1 MTMEQR
7 LTNGVPKVMKGYR
20 AMAICRLARAAYRAL
35 AAGMLLL
42 STALP
47 ALGATYYY
55 VNWTSANVA
64 QGTATGTITLP
75 DLSTVTVTF
84 AATNPDN
91 SPGNLFGAQTSGGTN
106 YWIPSVPY
114 ISTQVSNPPPD
125 PDILQLAGGQNQTYT
140 VTLSQPIKDP
150 IMAIVSL
157 GSPAIAITYNFNSP
171 FTIVSQGAGFW
182 GNGPLTQ
189 LPGNVLR
196 GAEGHGTI
204 QFIGTF
210 STFSWTVP
218 TTETWHGFTFGI
230 RTTTALEPNPTAS
243 IVNVAA
249 NEGNAGNTPFTFN
262 VTLSGASAS
271 PITIDYATANGTAIA
286 GSDYAATSGTLT
298 FPPGVT
304 SQPITVNVFGNTL
317 VESDKTF
324 FVNLTNATG
333 ATIVSAQATGT
344 VLNDDSSA
352 VALPIQVPTL
362 AGWALALVVTLLG
375 GIGVIAIRRR

>member
-1 MTMEQR
+1 MAIYPR
-7 LTNGVPKVMKGYR
+7 LTSGATKETMRLGAKS
-20 AMAICRLARAAYRAL
+20 ICRFARASFHAL
-35 AAGMLLL
+35 AGSLLLL
-42 STALP
+42 STVVP
-47 ALGATYYY
+47 AFGATYYY
-55 VNWTSANVA
+55 VDWTSANVA

-75 DLSTVTVTF
+75 DLSTVTVNF

-106 YWIPSVPY
+106 YWIPSTPY
-114 ISTQVSNPPPD
+114 ISAQVSNPPPT

-157 GSPAIAITYNFNSP
+157 GSPAISITYNFNSP

-189 LPGNVLR
+189 LPGNILS

-243 IVNVAA
+243 IVNVTA

-262 VTLSGASAS
+262 VTLSAPSGS
-271 PITIDYATANGTAIA
+271 PVTIDYATANGSAIA
-286 GSDYAATSGTLT
+286 GTDYVATSGTLT
-298 FPPGVT
+298 FPVGVT
-304 SQPITVNVFGNTL
+304 SQPITVNVFGDTL
-317 VESDKTF
+317 VEPNRTF
-324 FVNLTNATG
+324 FVNLSNATG
-333 ATIVSAQATGT
+333 ATIVTAQATGT
-344 VLNDDSSA
+344 IVDDDVA
-352 VALPIQVPTL
+352 AALPIQVPAL
-362 AGWALALVVTLLG
+362 AEWALALAVTLLG
-375 GIGVIAIRRR
+375 GIGLIAIRRR

>member
-1 MTMEQR
+1 MAKDPR
-7 LTNGVPKVMKGYR
+7 LTNGVPSTVKGFGT
-20 AMAICRLARAAYRAL
+20 MAIRRLVRASYRAL
-35 AAGMLLL
+35 AGAMLLFL
-42 STALP
+42 ALP
-47 ALGATYYY
+47 AFGATYYY
-55 VNWTSANVA
+55 VDWTSANVA

-84 AATNPDN
+84 AATNPN
-91 SPGNLFGAQTSGGTN
+91 GSPGTLFGAQTSGGTN
-106 YWIPSVPY
+106 YWIPSAPY
-114 ISTQVSNPPPD
+114 ISAQVSNPPLG

-157 GSPAIAITYNFNSP
+157 GSPSIPITYDFNSP

-189 LPGNVLR
+189 LPGDVLR
-196 GAEGHGTI
+196 GQEGHGTI

-218 TTETWHGFTFGI
+218 TTEVWHGFTFGI

-243 IVNVAA
+243 IANVTA

-262 VTLSGASAS
+262 VTLSAASAS
-271 PITIDYATANGTAIA
+271 PVTVDYATANGTAIA

-298 FPPGVT
+298 FPPGST
-304 SQPITVNVFGNTL
+304 SQPITVNVFGDTL
-317 VESDKTF
+317 VEPDKTF
-324 FVNLTNATG
+324 FVNLANATG
-333 ATIVSAQATGT
+333 ATIVTAQATGT
-344 VLNDDSSA
+344 ILNDDSTA
-352 VALPIQVPTL
+352 ALPIQVPTL
-362 AGWALALVVTLLG
+362 AEWGLALAAMLLG
-375 GIGVIAIRRR
+375 GIGVFAIRRR

>member
-1 MTMEQR
+1 M
-7 LTNGVPKVMKGYR
+7 TNGVLRVEMGFR
-20 AMAICRLARAAYRAL
+20 ATAIRRLARASYRAL
-35 AAGMLLL
+35 ATGMLLL
-42 STALP
+42 STVLP
-47 ALGATYYY
+47 AFGATYYY
-55 VNWTSANVA
+55 VDWTSANVA

-84 AATNPDN
+84 AATNPNN
-91 SPGNLFGAQTSGGTN
+91 SPGNLFGAQTSGGIN
-106 YWIPSVPY
+106 YWVPSAPY
-114 ISTQVSNPPPD
+114 ISAQVSNPPPN

-157 GSPAIAITYNFNSP
+157 GSPSIPITYNFNSP
-171 FTIVSQGAGFW
+171 FTIVSQGAGYW

-189 LPGNVLR
+189 LPGNVLA

-243 IVNVAA
+243 IANFTA
-249 NEGNAGNTPFTFN
+249 NEGNVGNTPFIFN
-262 VTLSGASAS
+262 VTLSAASAS
-271 PITIDYATANGTAIA
+271 PITVSYATADGTAIA

-298 FPPGVT
+298 FAPGVT
-304 SQPITVNVFGNTL
+304 SQPITVNVFGDTL
-317 VESDKTF
+317 VEPDKTF

-333 ATIVSAQATGT
+333 ATIVTAQATGT
-344 VLNDDSSA
+344 IVNDDSA
-352 VALPIQVPTL
+352 TARPVQVPTL
-362 AGWALALVVTLLG
+362 AEWALALVVTLLG
-375 GIGVIAIRRR
+375 GIGLIAIRRR